1 MKVLIVDDEPLARA
15 RLNRLVSE
23 LEEDMDPEEAGNGP
37 DALKRVQ
44 EEVID
49 VVLLDIRMPGMD
61 GIEVAR
67 HLKHLD
73 RAPAVVFT
81 TAFDSHAVQA
91 FEASAVD
98 YLLKP
103 IRRGRLKE
111 ALQRARTLTGRQIDT
126 LEAED
131 PGTGRARTHVSASL
145 KGSLKLVPVSD
156 VRFFR
161 AEHKYV
167 IARHEDGELVLD
179 DALSA
184 LELEFEGSFIRVHR
198 NALVALSHVRALE
211 RCDGGG
217 YRLMFDGVD
226 DSVEVSRRCLP
237 DVRRALKERSS
248 G

>member
-1 MKVLIVDDEPLARA
+1 MRLLIVDDEPLARA
-15 RLNRLVSE
+15 RLCRLVAE
-23 LEEDMDPEEAGNGP
+23 MGEGIVAEEAGNGP
-37 DALKRVQ
+37 EALQRVQ
-44 EEVID
+44 EDTVD

-73 RAPAVVFT
+73 RAPAVIFT
-81 TAFDSHAVQA
+81 TAYDSHALQA

-111 ALQRARTLTGRQIDT
+111 ALERARTLTVRQIDT
-126 LEAED
+126 LEAGD
-131 PGTGRARTHVSASL
+131 PGAGKARTHVSASL
-145 KGSLKLVPVSD
+145 KGDLKLVPVDD

-167 IARHEDGELVLD
+167 IARHLHGELVLD

-184 LELEFEGSFIRVHR
+184 LEEEFAREFIRVHR
-198 NALVALSHVRALE
+198 NALAAFAHVRALE
-211 RCDGGG
+211 KSEDGG
-217 YRLMFDGVD
+217 YRLRFDGIADV
-226 DSVEVSRRCLP
+226 VEVSRRCLP
-237 DVRRALKERSS
+237 EVRRALKGRR
-248 G
+248 